1 MKSKCTADQLKLQ
14 KLQNGLFAI
23 NVFIKI
29 KNKLYQKV
37 N

>member
-29 KNKLYQKV
+29 NKLYQKV